1 MKPISYE
8 QIENALNRCQN
19 YLKNAK
25 KYILI
30 SSDKKIYIQ
39 DIYYLE
45 VLHNTTTLYTCHQ
58 DYKVNYPLNKI
69 LDDIH
74 DSHFTRI
81 HKSFAV
87 HLKYVK
93 YIKDNQVILM
103 NGICLNIG
111 RKYIRILKENYWT
124 YLTSREG

>member
-1 MKPISYE
+1 MKLVSYE
-8 QIENALNRCQN
+8 QIENTLSRYQN
-19 YLKNAK
+19 YLRNAR

-30 SSDKKIYIQ
+30 SSGKKIYIQ

-45 VLHNTTTLYTCHQ
+45 VLRDTTTLYTCHQ
-58 DYKVNYPLNKI
+58 DYKANYPLSRI

-74 DSHFTRI
+74 GPHFTGI
-81 HKSFAV
+81 HKSFAI

-93 YIKDNQVILM
+93 YTKDNQVILM
-103 NGICLNIG
+103 NSICLNIG

-124 YLTSREG
+124 YLTSREE